1 MYKSKE
7 TENGDGAKFANYV
20 NQAVPTGTASPAAE
34 SDSANIEDQGEVQI
48 SADQLD
54 SSPTDETNVQI
65 KAEIKSKLRSFAR
78 TSHKRFNAHKA
89 HKPSDENDML
99 IQLINELDLGWKADT
114 CKYQKHHEKYGDHCE
129 ALHLAQTSAK
139 TEEADAEVFGE
150 GEKYQKAFDY
160 VKEI

>member
-78 TSHKRFNAHKA
+78 TSHKRFNAH
-89 HKPSDENDML
+89 
-99 IQLINELDLGWKADT
+99 
-114 CKYQKHHEKYGDHCE
+114 
-129 ALHLAQTSAK
+129 
-139 TEEADAEVFGE
+139 
-150 GEKYQKAFDY
+150 
-160 VKEI
+160 